1 MTTGR
6 GDFFFNFERRNQS
19 HNERHIT
26 HSIQEARSVSNQFK
40 YIHTLKYSTVSPND
54 IISSTFISKRAIPVL
69 SLDNNEMERNDSGI
83 ERKAMEIIDKYHNN
97 KGEFLLPVISNQ
109 RMNKYL
115 KELKV
120 YNYDFF

>member
-26 HSIQEARSVSNQFK
+26 HSIQEAQSVSNQIK

-54 IISSTFISKRAIPVL
+54 IISSTFISKRFLLREVGSSRMMI
-69 SLDNNEMERNDSGI
+69 
-83 ERKAMEIIDKYHNN
+83 KYYDEN
-97 KGEFLLPVISNQ
+97 KGG
-109 RMNKYL
+109 RAAA
-115 KELKV
+115 
-120 YNYDFF
+120 